1 MLLRGLVYSLI
12 GGGCGLAVALIVALM
27 LSLFGKSATGLGGDV
42 LIFGGLF
49 GAATFPMI
57 GLLWDDGDWF
67 WKR

>member
-1 MLLRGLVYSLI
+1 MMVRGLVYSLI
-12 GGGCGLAVALIVALM
+12 GGGCGLSFACLSVLM
-27 LSLFGKSATGLGGDV
+27 LLLFFENATGLIVDV
-42 LIFGGLF
+42 LLFGGVL